1 MAGQADL
8 PAAARF
14 DQALRWA
21 QEGRESEAQA
31 LLEALVH
38 EHPQHPEPRINLAVL
53 LARQGRLTEARQQL
67 DAALRSQPAAAHA
80 YDQLLTL
87 HAHMA
92 RDAYARAALTAAT
105 PGASGI
111 ALAPLT
117 RWEGS
122 AAAAS
127 GPAAVAAMP
136 ALAPPPQPGATTA
149 ATPAATG
156 PSVPVS
162 GSPGSPG
169 NPGSSDN
176 AGGGSRVVI
185 GALLL
190 ALLLLLGAGT
200 AWAARQRNRAA
211 AESDNPPTQPAAA
224 LAGEVA
230 PEERLIGIYRLI
242 GEARLPEALAA
253 AEALTRDEPQFQL
266 GQLVRGDLLLA
277 LDGRLAEVAQPGAA
291 TGVTAPTNAA
301 ALREEARRR
310 LQALRDEPP
319 PGLVPR
325 QLIQLPSSVQHAV
338 AIDASRSRLHIFENR
353 DGRLQRRSS
362 HYVALGSQGVGKRE
376 EGDQRTPLGV
386 YHITSRLDGRQLGDF
401 YGPGALPL
409 NYPNEHDRRQGRT
422 GANIWLH
429 GTPSAQY
436 ARAPRSTNGCV
447 VLANDDM
454 RRLLREL
461 KPRHTPVVIAEQLE
475 WLSPQ
480 ALQVERQA
488 ARTLVDSWRQARA
501 AADLRR
507 LGALYAQHFD
517 NGEAGVDGWRQRLG
531 VELMRFGAREREV
544 IDLTVLGWNEKGE
557 HLIVDFTE
565 VTPGSGLRPQRRRQ
579 YWARESGQW
588 KIFSEGVF
596 E

>member
-1 MAGQADL
+1 M
-8 PAAARF
+8 
-14 DQALRWA
+14 
-21 QEGRESEAQA
+21 
-31 LLEALVH
+31 
-38 EHPQHPEPRINLAVL
+38 
-53 LARQGRLTEARQQL
+53 
-67 DAALRSQPAAAHA
+67 
-80 YDQLLTL
+80 
-87 HAHMA
+87 
-92 RDAYARAALTAAT
+92 
-105 PGASGI
+105 
-111 ALAPLT
+111 
-117 RWEGS
+117 
-122 AAAAS
+122 
-127 GPAAVAAMP
+127 
-136 ALAPPPQPGATTA
+136 
-149 ATPAATG
+149 
-156 PSVPVS
+156 
-162 GSPGSPG
+162 
-169 NPGSSDN
+169 
-176 AGGGSRVVI
+176 
-185 GALLL
+185 
-190 ALLLLLGAGT
+190 
-200 AWAARQRNRAA
+200 
-211 AESDNPPTQPAAA
+211 
-224 LAGEVA
+224 
-230 PEERLIGIYRLI
+230 
-242 GEARLPEALAA
+242 
-253 AEALTRDEPQFQL
+253 
-266 GQLVRGDLLLA
+266 
-277 LDGRLAEVAQPGAA
+277 
-291 TGVTAPTNAA
+291 TAPTNAA

>member
-1 MAGQADL
+1 
-8 PAAARF
+8 
-14 DQALRWA
+14 
-21 QEGRESEAQA
+21 
-31 LLEALVH
+31 
-38 EHPQHPEPRINLAVL
+38 
-53 LARQGRLTEARQQL
+53 
-67 DAALRSQPAAAHA
+67 
-80 YDQLLTL
+80 
-87 HAHMA
+87 MA
-92 RDAYARAALTAAT
+92 RDAYARAALATAA

-117 RWEGS
+117 RWQG

-127 GPAAVAAMP
+127 SPPADTAVTADALGPAP
-136 ALAPPPQPGATTA
+136 ALPPQTGATTA
-149 ATPAATG
+149 AAPSGAG
-156 PSVPVS
+156 PSVPVAGGS
-162 GSPGSPG
+162 GSQGG
-169 NPGSSDN
+169 QGKVGSS
-176 AGGGSRVVI
+176 GSGSRVVV

-200 AWAARQRNRAA
+200 AWAARQRSRAA
-211 AESDNPPTQPAAA
+211 AASDNPPTQPAAA

-253 AEALTRDEPQFQL
+253 TEALTHDEPQFQL

-277 LDGRLAEVAQPGAA
+277 LDGRLAEVAQPGAT
-291 TGVTAPTNAA
+291 TGVAAPANAT

-386 YHITSRLDGRQLGDF
+386 YHITSRLDGHQLGDF

-461 KPRHTPVVIAEQLE
+461 KPRHTPVVIAQQLE

-480 ALQVERQA
+480 ALQAERQA
-488 ARTLVDSWRQARA
+488 ARTLVDTWRQARA
-501 AADLRR
+501 QADLRR
-507 LGALYAQHFD
+507 LGALYARHFD

-531 VELMRFGAREREV
+531 AELMRFGPREREV